1 MGQRKDDGHKKSRWA
16 AGRQQEDR
24 NAIPSRT
31 SGADQIQRGNK
42 AKSGDGFRIAAP
54 TVQAVRKE
62 SESKYGKTGMNDT
75 LGSIAV
81 SPGEIIE
88 KYSSGG
94 LDAVRTRRRRNA
106 TPMGKAEKKPARV
119 SVRLNLGLIA
129 RLRDRTVPAAVPSA
143 NRSEET
149 AMGPC
154 RDSVDHDDGSAC
166 QNRPEQRLG
175 PVEGF
180 SAEDF
185 LAHLQATC
193 VTKTP
198 FLR

>member
-81 SPGEIIE
+81 SPGEADKDWRDEIIE

-94 LDAVRTRRRRNA
+94 LMQSGRDGDEMRRQW
-106 TPMGKAEKKPARV
+106 EKQKKSQRAC
-119 SVRLNLGLIA
+119 
-129 RLRDRTVPAAVPSA
+129 PS
-143 NRSEET
+143 
-149 AMGPC
+149 G
-154 RDSVDHDDGSAC
+154 
-166 QNRPEQRLG
+166 
-175 PVEGF
+175 
-180 SAEDF
+180 
-185 LAHLQATC
+185 
-193 VTKTP
+193 
-198 FLR
+198 